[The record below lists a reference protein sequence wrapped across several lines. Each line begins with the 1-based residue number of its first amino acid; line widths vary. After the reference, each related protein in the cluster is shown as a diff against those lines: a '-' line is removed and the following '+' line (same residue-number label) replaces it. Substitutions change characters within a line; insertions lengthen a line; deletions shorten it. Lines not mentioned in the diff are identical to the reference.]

1 MSGKSDTTSDTAAAP
16 HKAGVF
22 DIRNIIGALLGI
34 DGLIIVLVGLFGDA
48 EEEKTGG
55 VNANLWAGLVLL
67 LVGLGFL
74 AWARLR
80 PVVVPDDFE
89 PDHDDERPAGH

>member
-1 MSGKSDTTSDTAAAP
+1 MSESVTRTSSRG
-16 HKAGVF
+16 HRAGIF
-22 DIRNIIGALLGI
+22 DIRNIIGVLLAV
-34 DGLIIVLVGLFGDA
+34 DGLIITLVGMFGDI

-67 LVGLGFL
+67 VVGLGFM
-74 AWARLR
+74 AWAKLR

-89 PDHDDERPAGH
+89 GDNDEGRPGDH

>member
-1 MSGKSDTTSDTAAAP
+1 MSVSASKPSARG
-16 HKAGVF
+16 HRAGLF
-22 DIRNIIGALLGI
+22 DIRNIIGALLSV
-34 DGLIIVLVGLFGDA
+34 DGLIILLVGLFGDTA
-48 EEEKTGG
+48 EEKTGG

-67 LVGLGFL
+67 VVGIGFL

-89 PDHDDERPAGH
+89 ADHDTGRPAGH

>member
-1 MSGKSDTTSDTAAAP
+1 MSDTSTRSGRWHTA
-16 HKAGVF
+16 GLL
-22 DIRNIIGALLGI
+22 DIRNIIGALLAV
-34 DGLIIVLVGLFGDA
+34 DGLIILLVGILGDV

-67 LVGLGFL
+67 VVGAIFV
-74 AWARLR
+74 AWAWLR

-89 PDHDDERPAGH
+89 APDDEGRPPGH

>member
-1 MSGKSDTTSDTAAAP
+1 MSESVTRTSSRG
-16 HKAGVF
+16 HRAGIF
-22 DIRNIIGALLGI
+22 DIRNIIGVLLGV
-34 DGLIIVLVGLFGDA
+34 DGLILLLVGIFGDT

-67 LVGLGFL
+67 VVGLGFI

-89 PDHDDERPAGH
+89 PDDDEDRPAAH

>member
-1 MSGKSDTTSDTAAAP
+1 MSESVTRTSGRG
-16 HKAGVF
+16 HRAGIF
-22 DIRNIIGALLGI
+22 DIRNIIGTLLSV
-34 DGLIIVLVGLFGDA
+34 DGLIILLVGLFGDT
-48 EEEKTGG
+48 EEDKTGG

-67 LVGLGFL
+67 VVGLGFM

-89 PDHDDERPAGH
+89 GDHDEGRPEGH